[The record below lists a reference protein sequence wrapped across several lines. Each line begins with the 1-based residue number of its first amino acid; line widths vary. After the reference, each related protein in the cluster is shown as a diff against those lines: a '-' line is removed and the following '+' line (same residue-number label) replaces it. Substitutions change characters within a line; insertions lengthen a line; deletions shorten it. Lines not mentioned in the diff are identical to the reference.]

1 MTRFRR
7 RTRNAELSCVGVR
20 HPAGSPRQ
28 YVAALLAAVS
38 LCAACGVP
46 EVLPPPPTGDYSQ
59 FHLPDGAQVLP
70 PASVVPPV
78 PPDPSTCDALS
89 SLRPDPRLRPETAPP
104 GTALAAIAAR
114 GRLIVGT
121 DQNTNLLS
129 FRDPTTGTLQGFD
142 IDLAREIARDLFG
155 DPAKVEFRLLTSTG
169 RFEALEHNE
178 VDLVV
183 HATSITCE
191 RAARVGFSTVYFEA
205 FQRLLVPKGSG
216 ISSPADLAGKR
227 VCTFIDTTS
236 LATVQ
241 RVAPT
246 ATIVAVPDWD
256 DCLTTLQHGQAD
268 AASTDDSILAGL
280 AAQDPHLELVGPNLE
295 LEPYGVVAN
304 KSNDDLVRFVNATLE
319 RVRTDGTWMRLYD
332 KWLRLVGPTD
342 GPPAPSY
349 RD

>member
-1 MTRFRR
+1 
-7 RTRNAELSCVGVR
+7 
-20 HPAGSPRQ
+20 
-28 YVAALLAAVS
+28 
-38 LCAACGVP
+38 
-46 EVLPPPPTGDYSQ
+46 
-59 FHLPDGAQVLP
+59 
-70 PASVVPPV
+70 
-78 PPDPSTCDALS
+78 
-89 SLRPDPRLRPETAPP
+89 LRPETAPP
-104 GTALAAIAAR
+104 GTALATIAAR

-155 DPAKVEFRLLTSTG
+155 DPANVEFRLLTSTG
-169 RFEALEHNE
+169 RFEALENNE

-246 ATIVAVPDWD
+246 ATVVAVPDWD
-256 DCLTTLQHGQAD
+256 DCLTTLQHGRCGQHRQLHPRRPRSSGSPPRARRPEPGTR
-268 AASTDDSILAGL
+268 AVRCRHKQEQRRPGARRERNTRNECV
-280 AAQDPHLELVGPNLE
+280 PH
-295 LEPYGVVAN
+295 
-304 KSNDDLVRFVNATLE
+304 
-319 RVRTDGTWMRLYD
+319 GTWMRMYD
-332 KWLRLVGPTD
+332 KWLRLVGPTG

>member
-1 MTRFRR
+1 MAAT
-7 RTRNAELSCVGVR
+7 ALCVG
-20 HPAGSPRQ
+20 
-28 YVAALLAAVS
+28 
-38 LCAACGVP
+38 CAAP
-46 EVLPPPPTGDYSQ
+46 EAVALPVTGDYSE
-59 FHLPDGAQVLP
+59 FHLPAGAHVLP

-78 PPDPSTCDALS
+78 PPDPTTCGALS

-104 GTALAAIAAR
+104 GTALAAVAAR

-155 DPAKVEFRLLTSTG
+155 DPSKVEFRLLTSAG
-169 RFEALEHNE
+169 RFEALENHD

-191 RAARVGFSTVYFEA
+191 RATRVGFSTVYFEA
-205 FQRLLVPKGSG
+205 FQRLLVHKVSG

-280 AAQDPHLELVGPNLE
+280 AAQDPHLEIVGPNLE
-295 LEPYGVVAN
+295 LEPYGVVTN
-304 KSNDDLVRFVNATLE
+304 KDSDDLVRFVNATLE
-319 RVRTDGTWMRLYD
+319 RIRTDGTWMRMYD
-332 KWLRLVGPTD
+332 KWLPLVGPTD

-349 RD
+349 RN